1 MPTIVVDVMP
11 KAELLDPQGKAVAGA
26 LARTGRTSFTG
37 VRIGKR
43 FELTVDGPVDD
54 ELKANVKQ
62 IAEEILSNSVIEDVV
77 GIHYE
82 LSNAELAAEASDAA
96 SATDD
101 GFGAPAGETH

>member
-26 LARTGRTSFTG
+26 LARTGRGAFSG

-54 ELKANVKQ
+54 ALKASVKE

-82 LSNAELAAEASDAA
+82 VTNAELAEEASDAA
-96 SATDD
+96 SVTDD